1 MAYIEFFPL
10 VKKVNLKPD
19 GVQEIVLEVRGGG
32 LAGKIDALADMID
45 THVNVQL
52 EEKYVAYKVT
62 VNKETQKPMTEY
74 KVDEQGVVHEVKPA
88 FQQEELDL
96 GLPPE
101 LVPTEEKD
109 EVLERRTID
118 EFIASGLAPTFDDLG
133 LDFYEIA
140 KLRIDNGLSYL
151 KIASK
156 IGVPDG
162 QLTQELDEYRKRVA
176 PLAEKWDEWRKD
188 QAAKAKLDNGEQD
201 ESEKDTGDDEGK
213 GAGAA

>member
-1 MAYIEFFPL
+1 MAYIEFSPL

-32 LAGKIDALADMID
+32 LHGKIDALADMID
-45 THVNVQL
+45 THVDVQL
-52 EEKYVAYKVT
+52 EEEYVAYKVV

-109 EVLERRTID
+109 EMLERRTID
-118 EFIASGLAPTFDDLG
+118 EFIASGLAPTFNDLA
-133 LDFYEIA
+133 LDFFNIVSWH
-140 KLRIDNGLSYL
+140 LDGLSYL

-156 IGVPDG
+156 LNISDG
-162 QLTQELDEYRKRVA
+162 CLTQDLDEYRKRVA
-176 PLAEKWDEWRKD
+176 PLAEKWNEWRKD
-188 QAAKAKLDNGEQD
+188 QEEKAKLDHGEQD
-201 ESEKDTGDDEGK
+201 ESEKDTGDDDGE

>member
-1 MAYIEFFPL
+1 MAYIEFSPL

-62 VNKETQKPMTEY
+62 INKETQAPMTEY

-88 FQQEELDL
+88 FEQEELDL

-118 EFIASGLAPTFDDLG
+118 EFIASGLAPKFDDRSYDFFNIISWH
-133 LDFYEIA
+133 LD
-140 KLRIDNGLSYL
+140 GLSYL

-156 IGVPDG
+156 LNISDG
-162 QLTQELDEYRKRVA
+162 QLTQDLDEYRKRVA

-188 QAAKAKLDNGEQD
+188 QEAKANLDHTDTDEDKGED
-201 ESEKDTGDDEGK
+201 NDDDGE